1 MNTEYLIQTYLRL
14 TNEYRNGLE
23 YMKNNPYITR
33 EEVQEHYKVIKE
45 MHAARMAIMK
55 GKRK

>member
-1 MNTEYLIQTYLRL
+1 MNREYILQTYLRL
-14 TNEYRNGLE
+14 NNEYRNGLE
-23 YMKNNPYITR
+23 YMKNNPYMTK

-45 MHAARMAIMK
+45 MYAAKMALIK